1 MYYFLFGALRAEEG
15 KTQRAHEIS
24 HWIQKDEEEEVCQA
38 VRMPTLFFFFGH
50 PFEIQCQSEI
60 VPLLIKTC
68 CFKWVYD

>member
-38 VRMPTLFFFFGH
+38 VRMPTLFFFFV
-50 PFEIQCQSEI
+50 I
-60 VPLLIKTC
+60 LLKSSANPRL
-68 CFKWVYD
+68 FLF